1 MREGWPRALPVAD
14 HAVLVEFGE
23 TIEDGIVA
31 QVAALDRRLAAR
43 PFPGFLEA
51 VPAFASL
58 MVVFDPMKTDHDA
71 VVAALDALRAA
82 PESEAGAAPSAIVD
96 VEVCYE
102 GDDLAPD
109 LAAVATMQ
117 GLPVDAI
124 VAAHLR
130 GDYRVVMYGF
140 APGYAYLS
148 GAPAEISP
156 PRKSAAVRDVPA
168 GTVIVAAGMCI
179 VTTLDMPTGW
189 WRIGRSPTPILRPH
203 DARPFLFETGDRV
216 RFRAI
221 TRADYDARVA
231 EKAAS

>member
-1 MREGWPRALPVAD
+1 MRDGWPRALPVAD

-82 PESEAGAAPSAIVD
+82 PDDAGVAPPGLVD

-102 GDDLAPD
+102 GEDLAPD
-109 LAAVATMQ
+109 LAAVARMQ
-117 GLPVDAI
+117 GLSEEAI

-148 GAPAEISP
+148 GALPEISP

-203 DARPFLFETGDRV
+203 DPRPFLFETGDRV

-221 TRADYDARVA
+221 PRADYDARVA
-231 EKAAS
+231 ERSAS